1 MEWLNKKIKILYHK
15 CLKIHKKFN
24 NVITFQLRFEQG
36 KNKVMENTNHV
47 LVKPLI
53 LMMYDAHALD
63 IRFV

>member
-1 MEWLNKKIKILYHK
+1 
-15 CLKIHKKFN
+15 
-24 NVITFQLRFEQG
+24 VITFQLRFEQG